1 MSWYLA
7 NDKGVIDQFASISG
21 LADLRRASQDQATL
35 KDFFDEGETRNVAT
49 CIVELGKVAEHAG
62 ADDVKS
68 TALGLAKMMEGE
80 TAVSITQGWE

>member
-35 KDFFDEGETRNVAT
+35 KDFFDDGETRNVAT
-49 CIVELGKVAEHAG
+49 CIVELRKVAEHAD
-62 ADDVKS
+62 ADVKS
-68 TALGLAKMMEGE
+68 TALGLAEMMEGE
-80 TAVSITQGWE
+80 AAVSITQGWE

>member
-7 NDKGVIDQFASISG
+7 NDRGVIDQFASISG

-35 KDFFDEGETRNVAT
+35 KDFLDDGETRNVAT
-49 CIVELGKVAEHAG
+49 CIVELGRVAEHAS
-62 ADDVKS
+62 ADVKS

-80 TAVSITQGWE
+80 TEVSITQGWE